1 MKLKRNRQMTKTKR
15 VSLLEMIIVV
25 AIAMTLLSLLIS
37 GIQTSKTM
45 AVKVSCL
52 SNISQVRNYV
62 ELYRK
67 DNSKLPYSEIWLTD
81 FSFASEYIG
90 APADLNVFICPGSDD
105 ETLYETSQLKY
116 NTSYFYIPNSALW
129 EDNIQDGQPYG
140 VNEDDLEIIKASKN
154 GVIYDKSPDH
164 HQGQTNIAYLFGS
177 DNPDSGF
184 EGQIVTVGDTT
195 KLIDLAGDTTLELP
209 ELADLDVPDDVIDSD
224 DDDDDDDDDDPAP
237 SLGDAQ
243 GFALLAGSTVTV
255 AATGTVITGH
265 VGVSPG
271 TSITGIPAGATLT
284 GDSTTYSN
292 TAEAIAA
299 QASSNALYVDLVGR
313 GPATAITAELGG
325 TTVTPG
331 TYSFSSSAN
340 IAAGTTLTLDGAGIY
355 IFKVGSAI
363 TANVGSNVILQNGAS
378 PNQVFWQVTSAATLN
393 GVTFSGTVVAQAAI
407 TLGVDATLCGRAW
420 ATTAGAVTL
429 AGSNTVDTSNPGNS
443 KDKDG
448 NGNNGHGNNVD
459 GVDSSNPG
467 NSKDGEDSDPDVDDE
482 KK

>member
-1 MKLKRNRQMTKTKR
+1 MKKKIKKMFS
-15 VSLLEMIIVV
+15 VVEIMAVV
-25 AIAMTLLSLLIS
+25 AVTATLVSILTSSIKSSKDLA
-37 GIQTSKTM
+37 IQVTCM
-45 AVKVSCL
+45 
-52 SNISQVRNYV
+52 SNISQIRNYM

-67 DNSKLPYSEIWLTD
+67 DNNQLPYSEIWLTD
-81 FSFASEYIG
+81 FSFAQDYMG
-90 APADLNVFICPGSDD
+90 TGNDLKAFTCPGSDD
-105 ETLYETSQLKY
+105 EQLHEYSQLKY
-116 NTSYFYIPNSALW
+116 NTSYFYVPNASLW
-129 EDNIQDGQPYG
+129 ENNLEDGQPYG
-140 VNEDDLEIIKASKN
+140 ITVEDLTVIRTSEN

-164 HQGQTNIAYLFGS
+164 HNGKVNIARLFKS
-177 DNPDSGF
+177 DDANYSK
-184 EGQIVTVGDTT
+184 EGTISSIDDTDQ
-195 KLIDLAGDTTLELP
+195 LIELAGDTTLDLP
-209 ELADLDVPDDVIDSD
+209 ELADLDIPEDEDVSTEEEEDDYVDFTI
-224 DDDDDDDDDDPAP
+224 DDDDPAP

-255 AATGTVITGH
+255 AAAGTVITGH

-313 GPATAITAELGG
+313 SPATAITAELGG

-429 AGSNTVDTSNPGNS
+429 AGSSTIIITLP
-443 KDKDG
+443 
-448 NGNNGHGNNVD
+448 
-459 GVDSSNPG
+459 
-467 NSKDGEDSDPDVDDE
+467 
-482 KK
+482 